1 MKTKDTGASSQ
12 KTEQTNRIIERRKH
26 GVSVAYSLEV
36 DHAHMK
42 KFTHYLFGTLVD
54 ISDRGICF
62 KAKDTFAP
70 DNIISLYLKLS
81 DKTDGIK
88 MLGKIIWVKT
98 DQDGY
103 MRVGVKFIGLLP
115 PDWIRLLPKEKVTK
129 PRPSEKR

>member
-1 MKTKDTGASSQ
+1 VKAKNTKVGMHKA
-12 KTEQTNRIIERRKH
+12 EQSARTIERRKH
-26 GVSVAYSLEV
+26 GVSVAYSIEA
-36 DHAHMK
+36 DHAHTK

-62 KAKDTFAP
+62 KAKDSFSP
-70 DNIISLYLKLS
+70 DKIISLYLKLS

-88 MLGKIIWVKT
+88 MIGKIIWVKP

-115 PDWIRLLPKEKVTK
+115 TDWIKLLPKEKITK
-129 PRPSEKR
+129 PRASEKH